1 VAPAYGLPFRPG
13 NPGRI
18 HATQLVG
25 QLVNGEVAL
34 QRVLVHRQP
43 RSRVMISWIASA
55 RRTDSSPGVVTALSR
70 RWCADRSVVIRGRQ
84 AVPLFDAGEDGSSK
98 TWSTLNL
105 ATR

>member
-1 VAPAYGLPFRPG
+1 VALAYGLPFRPG

-25 QLVNGEVAL
+25 QLVNGEGAL
-34 QRVLVHRQP
+34 QRVLVPRQP

-55 RRTDSSPGVVTALSR
+55 RRTDSSPGV
-70 RWCADRSVVIRGRQ
+70 GRQ